1 MYIIFKYIYIP
12 ALFVSPLQKKR
23 KYVIFET
30 CISCGWSALFPF
42 SFLLT
47 CGQQRSWARAFCV
60 AGAVFCDGVKNMFN
74 KKKMFIFAGRRAG
87 FSHFLMCWSV
97 FFSCCFCLLSWF
109 MVVRI
114 FSSLNGTFILCG
126 RRSALRWLKKWQF
139 HFCWQA
145 HGIFAFVDVS
155 KVWVFILFFCVVV
168 HVFPYFS
175 FNKRLIVL
183 FNCFSVTRL
192 FLYLLYMFPFL
203 FSFAGGWRGGVA
215 IATFSPR
222 LSCYA
227 TCTRARPFPLFTW
240 SLRRRARLKK
250 TPVSVKRGHVFF
262 LEIKKNM
269 RVIAVSCRSVEGVQY
284 APLRNVSGAF
294 WTTPARVISCRF
306 WLVCLKFTWQ
316 NRRIWIF
323 YIW

>member
-1 MYIIFKYIYIP
+1 
-12 ALFVSPLQKKR
+12 
-23 KYVIFET
+23 
-30 CISCGWSALFPF
+30 
-42 SFLLT
+42 
-47 CGQQRSWARAFCV
+47 
-60 AGAVFCDGVKNMFN
+60 
-74 KKKMFIFAGRRAG
+74 
-87 FSHFLMCWSV
+87 
-97 FFSCCFCLLSWF
+97 
-109 MVVRI
+109 
-114 FSSLNGTFILCG
+114 
-126 RRSALRWLKKWQF
+126 
-139 HFCWQA
+139 
-145 HGIFAFVDVS
+145 
-155 KVWVFILFFCVVV
+155 VWVFILFFCVVV

-294 WTTPARVISCRF
+294 WTTPARVISCGF
-306 WLVCLKFTWQ
+306 WLVFFYLGT
-316 NRRIWIF
+316 F
-323 YIW
+323 YIWHEMTPMHFFSPKMKSGALQIHAGRIGRFRVGTNNLLVCHLHEC